1 MESLADADIAA
12 DRRYA
17 TALLSSPEGLDYG
30 PATARHRDGR
40 DEKLSTLTA
49 MIERPTRGWRREVAT
64 QEAAVAAGGLDPVE
78 AYAAELWPA
87 DFTAAVDAV
96 LDVYEHDAA
105 ALDPVADEAVWVA
118 VERVVLGLNAADENH
133 GAIET
138 GEREELAEYI
148 DAVLTDAGVDVAALT
163 ARRGLS
169 RAELTDSWR
178 DW

>member
-1 MESLADADIAA
+1 
-12 DRRYA
+12 
-17 TALLSSPEGLDYG
+17 
-30 PATARHRDGR
+30 
-40 DEKLSTLTA
+40 

-87 DFTAAVDAV
+87 DFTTAVDAV
-96 LDVYEHDAA
+96 LDAYEHDAA
-105 ALDPVADEAVWVA
+105 ALDPTADEAVWAA
-118 VERVVLGLNAADENH
+118 VERVVLGLNAADESH

-148 DAVLTDAGVDVAALT
+148 DAVLTNAGVDVAALT

>member
-1 MESLADADIAA
+1 
-12 DRRYA
+12 
-17 TALLSSPEGLDYG
+17 
-30 PATARHRDGR
+30 
-40 DEKLSTLTA
+40 

-64 QEAAVAAGGLDPVE
+64 QEAAVAAGGLDPDE

-96 LDVYEHDAA
+96 LDAYEHDAA
-105 ALDPVADEAVWVA
+105 ALDPVADEAVWAA
-118 VERVVLGLNAADENH
+118 VERVVLGLNVADKNY

-148 DAVLTDAGVDVAALT
+148 DAVLTDAGVDVGALA

>member
-1 MESLADADIAA
+1 
-12 DRRYA
+12 
-17 TALLSSPEGLDYG
+17 
-30 PATARHRDGR
+30 
-40 DEKLSTLTA
+40 

-64 QEAAVAAGGLDPVE
+64 QEAAVAAGGLDPAE

-96 LDVYEHDAA
+96 LDAYEHDAA
-105 ALDPVADEAVWVA
+105 TLDPTADEAVWAA
-118 VERVVLGLNAADENH
+118 VERVVRGLNAADERH

-148 DAVLTDAGVDVAALT
+148 DGVLTDAGANVAALT

>member
-1 MESLADADIAA
+1 M
-12 DRRYA
+12 
-17 TALLSSPEGLDYG
+17 
-30 PATARHRDGR
+30 
-40 DEKLSTLTA
+40 
-49 MIERPTRGWRREVAT
+49 AT
-64 QEAAVAAGGLDPVE
+64 QEAAVAAGGLDPAE

-96 LDVYEHDAA
+96 LDAYEHDAA
-105 ALDPVADEAVWVA
+105 TLDPTADEAVWAA
-118 VERVVLGLNAADENH
+118 VERVVRGLNAADERH

-148 DAVLTDAGVDVAALT
+148 DGVLTDAGANVAALT

>member
-1 MESLADADIAA
+1 
-12 DRRYA
+12 
-17 TALLSSPEGLDYG
+17 
-30 PATARHRDGR
+30 
-40 DEKLSTLTA
+40 

-64 QEAAVAAGGLDPVE
+64 QEAAVAAGGLDPAE

-96 LDVYEHDAA
+96 LDAYEHDAA
-105 ALDPVADEAVWVA
+105 ALDPTEDEAVWAA
-118 VERVVLGLNAADENH
+118 VERVVLGLNAADERH

-138 GEREELAEYI
+138 GEREELAEYL
-148 DAVLTDAGVDVAALT
+148 DAVLTDAGVNVDALT

>member
-1 MESLADADIAA
+1 
-12 DRRYA
+12 
-17 TALLSSPEGLDYG
+17 
-30 PATARHRDGR
+30 
-40 DEKLSTLTA
+40 
-49 MIERPTRGWRREVAT
+49 MIERPTQGWRRKVAT
-64 QEAAVAAGGLDPVE
+64 EEAAVAAGDVDPAE
-78 AYAAELWPA
+78 AHAAELWPA
-87 DFTAAVDAV
+87 DFTAEVDAV
-96 LDVYEHDAA
+96 LDAYEHDAA
-105 ALDPVADEAVWVA
+105 ALDPTVDDAVWAA

-148 DAVLTDAGVDVAALT
+148 DAVLTNAGVDVAALT